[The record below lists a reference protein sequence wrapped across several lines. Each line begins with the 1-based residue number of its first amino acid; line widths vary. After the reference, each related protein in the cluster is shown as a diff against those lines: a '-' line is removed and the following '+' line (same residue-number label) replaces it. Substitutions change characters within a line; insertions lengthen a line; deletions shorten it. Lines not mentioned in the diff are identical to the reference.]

1 MDNHSI
7 IFFINDMLKLKTK
20 QEIDEF
26 CLNETKRMKK
36 LNKLTEDITL
46 DEINKKLFMQLIGY
60 RINIIDFIKAIP
72 NSLLKIRRN
81 ACLGFLN
88 GKNYKKVILLHS
100 IMFKSIKEKSFVID
114 FLDILGNS
122 IKPDTNF
129 VDLIY
134 ELEKNHQLDTKTTL
148 LFQFDKKLLICK
160 TKYTQQII
168 QLKHNTNENFFIKLQ
183 LIQKYNI
190 TISKDDVL
198 YLRQQIYH
206 QNSFLLY
213 KTIQILNKIICTTP
227 AIIQTIVCD
236 NNLIDYLESK
246 IIKSTEKT
254 KKQIDIALSLEIAR
268 FLIKINNSFISIKSF
283 INRLLISKN
292 ENSRIMG
299 IDFALKNNI
308 LKNES
313 INCCILY
320 LTTNRFYKQKL
331 LSFINKKNCDHIY
344 RQLADHMD
352 CKSVIKKIYIK
363 TTNIAI
369 KSDILYK
376 LPKIFSKVYRKHD
389 LININNF
396 INSDNIYYFPII
408 YYNGKKLSDE
418 KILIMIQHHLKI
430 LLQNIFI
437 HDYYL
442 VLMEL
447 FTFITTHGN
456 LKQNREI
463 LLKYQYIKEII
474 PGILLFNFVLPDKI
488 IYINNTLIF
497 YHLRPGILEIQHCSV
512 FDDQTQL
519 QPISNNYYD
528 ISHRNGSIYIEYNN
542 IRQLLLK

>member
-46 DEINKKLFMQLIGY
+46 DEINKKLFMQLMGY

>member
-46 DEINKKLFMQLIGY
+46 DEINKKLFMQLMGY

-168 QLKHNTNENFFIKLQ
+168 QLKHNTNENLFIKLQ

-227 AIIQTIVCD
+227 ATIQTIVCD

-376 LPKIFSKVYRKHD
+376 LPKIFSKIYRKHD

>member
-7 IFFINDMLKLKTK
+7 IFFINDMLKLKTRN
-20 QEIDEF
+20 EVIEF
-26 CLNETKRMKK
+26 CLNENKRMKK
-36 LNKLTEDITL
+36 LNRLTDNITL
-46 DEINKKLFMQLIGY
+46 DEINKKLFMQLMGY
-60 RINIIDFIKAIP
+60 KINIIDFIKAIP
-72 NSLLKIRRN
+72 NSFLKIKQN

-100 IMFKSIKEKSFVID
+100 IIFKSIKDKTFVID

-122 IKPDTNF
+122 IKVDSNF

-134 ELEKNHQLDTKTTL
+134 ELEKKYQLDIKTAL
-148 LFQFDKKLLICK
+148 LFQFDKKILICK
-160 TKYTQQII
+160 IKFTQKMI
-168 QLKHNTNENFFIKLQ
+168 QLKHNINENLFIKLQ

-190 TISKDDVL
+190 LISKDDIQ
-198 YLRQQIYH
+198 YLVQQIYH

-213 KTIQILNKIICTTP
+213 KTIQILNKIIYTTP
-227 AIIQTIVCD
+227 ATLQLLTYD
-236 NNLIDYLESK
+236 TNLIDYLESK

-254 KKQIDIALSLEIAR
+254 KKQIDIALSLEIAQL
-268 FLIKINNSFISIKSF
+268 LIKINSSFISIKSF

-292 ENSRIMG
+292 ENSRIIG

-308 LKNES
+308 LKDES

-331 LSFINKKNCDHIY
+331 LSFINKKNCDNIY
-344 RQLADHMD
+344 AQLADHID

-363 TTNIAI
+363 TTNISI
-369 KSDILYK
+369 KSDILHK
-376 LPKIFSKVYRKHD
+376 LPEIFYKVNKKYD
-389 LININNF
+389 LIDINDF
-396 INSDNIYYFPII
+396 INTDNIYYFPII
-408 YYNGKKLSDE
+408 YYNGKKISDE
-418 KILIMIQHHLKI
+418 AILVMIQHHLKI

-442 VLMEL
+442 ILMEL
-447 FTFITTHGN
+447 FTFMTTYGN

-488 IYINNTLIF
+488 IYIDNTLIF
-497 YHLRPGILEIQHCSV
+497 YYLRPGILEIQHCNV

-528 ISHRNGSIYIEYNN
+528 ISHKNGSIYIEYNN

>member
-46 DEINKKLFMQLIGY
+46 DEINKKLFMQLMGY

-168 QLKHNTNENFFIKLQ
+168 QLKHNTNENLFIKLQ

-227 AIIQTIVCD
+227 ATIQTIVCD

>member
-168 QLKHNTNENFFIKLQ
+168 QLKHNTNENLFIKLQ

>member
-46 DEINKKLFMQLIGY
+46 DEINKKLFMQLMGY

-168 QLKHNTNENFFIKLQ
+168 QLKHNTNENLFIKLQ

-227 AIIQTIVCD
+227 VIIQTIVCD

-376 LPKIFSKVYRKHD
+376 LPEIFSKVYRKHD

>member
-46 DEINKKLFMQLIGY
+46 DEINKKLFMQLMGY

-168 QLKHNTNENFFIKLQ
+168 QLKHNTNENLFIKLQ

-227 AIIQTIVCD
+227 AIIQTIVCN